1 MDEPLNKDRLLETIL
16 AEIRAALSEVKK
28 EALHAFVERITK
40 ARQIFV
46 AGTGRSGLMAR
57 AFAMRLMHLG
67 LKACVVGETV
77 TPGIAAGDLLLIASG
92 SGETGSMRVMAEKA
106 RKLGAVIALITAFPG
121 SSIGRL
127 ADEVIALKAP
137 TPKGG
142 GEQAFSSIQPMGSL
156 FEQSL
161 LLLLDLIVLYLMEA
175 LQTGPEEMFARHANL
190 E

>member
-1 MDEPLNKDRLLETIL
+1 MDAPLNPEARLEAIL
-16 AEIRAALSEVKK
+16 AEIRLAFSEVT
-28 EALHAFVERITK
+28 EDSLRGFGARITA
-40 ARQIFV
+40 ARRIFV

-67 LKACVVGETV
+67 LKACVVGEIL

-106 RKLGAVIALITAFPG
+106 KKLGAGVALITAFPQ
-121 SSIGRL
+121 SSLGRL
-127 ADEVIALKAP
+127 ADMHIALKAP
-137 TPKGG
+137 TPKASGPA
-142 GEQAFSSIQPMGSL
+142 AFRSIQPMGSL

-161 LLLLDLIVLYLMEA
+161 LLLLDLVVLQLMESLHA
-175 LQTGPEEMFARHANL
+175 APEDMFARHANL